1 MSVISFQ
8 IWLFGPFGSGQLLHP
23 SCQHR
28 EIFCNL
34 LIMNKL
40 KISTI
45 GPSRAAVTLERQND
59 AFFARQIDAFA

>member
-8 IWLFGPFGSGQLLHP
+8 IWPSGPFGSGQLLHP
-23 SCQHR
+23 SCQHQK
-28 EIFCNL
+28 IFCNL

-40 KISTI
+40 KIYAISAR
-45 GPSRAAVTLERQND
+45 RAVVTLERQND